1 MVFTRKAKAVLCP
14 IAPDQIAAYFDRMKD
29 LNATPKSPAKQTAAA
44 IDDQALT
51 KPNSATPDMVA
62 AHRLRRPVY
71 IGTINWVGL
80 TMLYQREVQRFF
92 KIATQTLAAP
102 VITSVL
108 FLMVF
113 SVALGERANFVGDVD
128 FVTFLVPGLV
138 MMNVLQNAFAN
149 TSSSL
154 VVSKVQGNIVDLL
167 MPPLGPGELL
177 FGLAAAGMTRGLCV
191 GVVTAIAL
199 VLLGGGTWPPH
210 PMIALGFLTLGAFAL
225 SFAGIWANKFDEL
238 AAITNFVV
246 QPLTFLSGTFYS
258 VDRLPGPFDLIASL
272 NPVFYT
278 IDGFRYGMIGVA
290 DRSLMTGFYCLVT
303 VNVVLAI
310 LCYNALRSGYRLKS

>member
-1 MVFTRKAKAVLCP
+1 MPAITPARIFQRP
-14 IAPDQIAAYFDRMKD
+14 I
-29 LNATPKSPAKQTAAA
+29 
-44 IDDQALT
+44 
-51 KPNSATPDMVA
+51 
-62 AHRLRRPVY
+62 H
-71 IGTINWVGL
+71 IGLINWVGL
-80 TMLYQREVQRFF
+80 STLYTREVQRFA
-92 KIATQTLAAP
+92 KIGLQTVAAP

-113 SVALGERANFVGDVD
+113 SVAIGPRASFTGDID
-128 FVTFLVPGLV
+128 FVSFLIPGLV

-191 GVVTAIAL
+191 GVATAL
-199 VLLGGGTWPPH
+199 VL
-210 PMIALGFLTLGAFAL
+210 ALCGNFIGVNSMGMPTDIFTALLFLVLGAFVM
-225 SFAGIWANKFDEL
+225 SFAGILAGIWAQKFDEL
-238 AAITNFVV
+238 AAVTNFVI

-258 VDRLPGPFDLIASL
+258 VDRLPAPFDMIASL

-278 IDGFRYGMIGVA
+278 IDGFRYGMIGIA
-290 DRSLMTGFYCLVT
+290 GRPLTTGVICLLG
-303 VNVVLAI
+303 VNAVLAI
-310 LCYNALRSGYRLKS
+310 LCYKALRSGYRLKS